1 MICETEI
8 GVCKCNVYKDYD
20 EYSLLRIH
28 YSLLSASPRPLFCS
42 VSRVLVLIAERREV
56 ERSIQWFHQN
66 QLRKKIKDLMK
77 RIVHVILKWA
87 VKVRNIETLMA
98 TIFSFLSGTGTKEL
112 SVCYKLWNSN
122 SYIFSTQ
129 YLMTLDISNYEF

>member
-1 MICETEI
+1 MYIKIMMSILYYVFT
-8 GVCKCNVYKDYD
+8 
-20 EYSLLRIH
+20 IH
-28 YSLLSASPRPLFCS
+28 CSVLHHDHWWLFCS

-98 TIFSFLSGTGTKEL
+98 TIFSFLCGTGTKEL